1 MFEKGPFVIE
11 SFVTITSF
19 DYDYTHLEIYITVKY
34 LIDSP
39 RNHHLKSTCL
49 VK

>member
-1 MFEKGPFVIE
+1 MFRKGRFVVE
-11 SFVTITSF
+11 SFVTIGSF
-19 DYDYTHLEIYITVKY
+19 DYDYTHLEIYIRIKY

-39 RNHHLKSTCL
+39 PNHHLKSTCL